1 MITFVGGGR
10 DDRFRRRGPAGRGT
24 HVDGNERGRHALGDM
39 LVSDKLSHARRGRAV
54 LGVDGGDD
62 PGRMVRRRRNPT
74 RIAPP
79 CRSGGRHAVL
89 CRRGGLEHG
98 KLTSRI
104 RIVYCGVSRRRTIDP
119 FFHGSIKRV
128 CSSE

>member
-1 MITFVGGGR
+1 MITFVGGRR
-10 DDRFRRRGPAGRGT
+10 DDRFRRRGPAGWGAN
-24 HVDGNERGRHALGDM
+24 VDGDERGRHALGDM

-54 LGVDGGDD
+54 LGVDGRDD
-62 PGRMVRRRRNPT
+62 PGRMVRRRRT

-98 KLTSRI
+98 KLTGRI
-104 RIVYCGVSRRRTIDP
+104 RVVY
-119 FFHGSIKRV
+119 
-128 CSSE
+128 

>member
-10 DDRFRRRGPAGRGT
+10 DDRFRRRGPAGWGAN
-24 HVDGNERGRHALGDM
+24 VDGDERGRHALGDM
-39 LVSDKLSHARRGRAV
+39 LISDKLSRARRGRAV

-62 PGRMVRRRRNPT
+62 PGRMVRRRR
-74 RIAPP
+74 IAHH

-98 KLTSRI
+98 KLTGRI
-104 RIVYCGVSRRRTIDP
+104 RVVY
-119 FFHGSIKRV
+119 
-128 CSSE
+128 